1 MMTLPSRIADF
12 LESEGFGNAAKF
24 LRKYYSK
31 KQVKSDLDPQ
41 VMDLLRADDISLS
54 AKIMVITDSI
64 VPNAPEPK
72 MSEGLPDGMENNLQE
87 IAYAQWRAN
96 RLTRQKMQQIA
107 MELDA

>member
-1 MMTLPSRIADF
+1 MTLVSQIAGF

-24 LRKYYSK
+24 LRNYYSK

-41 VMDLLRADDISLS
+41 VIDLLKADDISLS
-54 AKIMVITDSI
+54 AKIMVIADSI
-64 VPNAPEPK
+64 VPSTPKPK
-72 MSEGLPDGMENNLQE
+72 MSKGLPDGMENNLQE
-87 IAYAQWRAN
+87 IAYAQWHAN